1 MEDFSNILNKEIHFR
16 RLRSN
21 DYDSLFD
28 YLQNLSIETTSRFG
42 PHLFDKQTILD
53 FYTNSADHTGFIAVD
68 PSTDEIIAYSIIKTG
83 YLNHDSS
90 RLMSYG
96 LELSNKTDCTFAPSV
111 ADLWQNY
118 GIGKAL
124 FNFIL
129 SDIITKGIS
138 RIILWGGVQSDN
150 KRAIEFYL
158 RNGFRIL
165 GEFEY
170 NGLNMD
176 MMYEIPLD

>member
-1 MEDFSNILNKEIHFR
+1 MEDRSNIRNKEIHFR

-21 DYDSLFD
+21 DYANLFD

-53 FYTNSADHTGFIAVD
+53 FYENSDDHTGFIAVD
-68 PSTDEIIAYSIIKTG
+68 PSTGEIIAYSIIKTG

-96 LELSNKTDCTFAPSV
+96 LELNHKTDCTFAPSV
-111 ADLWQNY
+111 ADLWQNC

-124 FNFIL
+124 FNLIL
-129 SDIITKGIS
+129 SEIIAKGIN

-150 KRAIEFYL
+150 KRAVEFYL
-158 RNGFRIL
+158 KNGFRIL
-165 GEFEY
+165 GEFDY
-170 NGLNMD
+170 NGLNLD
-176 MMYEIPLD
+176 MIYEIPLD